1 MLWID
6 TGSKDVF
13 YNFALEYYLATEK
26 QFAEPVFLIWQ
37 TTPTLM
43 VGRYQNVFEEINLLY
58 VMGKHNT
65 VVRRMSGGG
74 TIYTDEQVFQY
85 SFIAPRSGSEIEFL
99 FYTKPIINAL
109 NQMGIPAEFNNRND
123 LMIGGRKVS
132 GTAQYNAKGY
142 TVHHGSVLYDVDVE
156 ELEHCLHVDAEKI
169 ISKGIKSVRERVV
182 NLKNYI
188 PGKKDVTQFMGEL
201 KGYVLGTEI
210 KEYQLTE
217 GEKCRIAEIA
227 DAKFRGWD
235 WNFGNSPKC
244 DLVKSRRLD
253 GGKVE
258 FHLSIENGE
267 IRDCVITGDFFSGK
281 DLSALSK
288 TLCGCRLDRK
298 DLQERLEGVDVTSF
312 FYHISNDAILDILA
326 G

>member
-13 YNFALEYYLATEK
+13 YNFALEYYLAAEK

-58 VMGKHNT
+58 VMGRHNT
-65 VVRRMSGGG
+65 VVRRLSGGG

-85 SFIAPRSGSEIEFL
+85 SFIAPKSGSEIEFSC
-99 FYTKPIINAL
+99 YTKPVIDAL

-123 LMIGGRKVS
+123 LMISKRKVS
-132 GTAQYNAKGY
+132 GTAQYNTKGY

-156 ELEHCLHVDAEKI
+156 ELEHCLHVNAEKM

-182 NLKNYI
+182 NLKDYI
-188 PGKKDVTQFMGEL
+188 PGEKNVTQFME
-201 KGYVLGTEI
+201 EF
-210 KEYQLTE
+210 KEYILGSEIREYKLTE
-217 GEKCRIAEIA
+217 EEKKRIMEIS
-227 DAKFRGWD
+227 DIKFRGWD

-253 GGKVE
+253 GGRVE
-258 FHLSIENGE
+258 FHLSVESGMIQ
-267 IRDCVITGDFFSGK
+267 DCAITGDFFSGK

-288 TLCGCRLDRK
+288 ILCGCRLDREE
-298 DLQERLEGVDVTSF
+298 LRERLESVDVASF
-312 FYHISNDAILDILA
+312 FYHITEDAILDILT